1 MFQEEK
7 ANFSIDKWG
16 AQYGFLMDF
25 CICFELL
32 SFCCFGIFLVFRT
45 KSPKTSTP
53 IGQKFKVELLPIG
66 VQLHE
71 ISWIFGICSFFR
83 FLVEESVEFFQFF
96 NVGHH
101 LLPDDVKENLC

>member
-1 MFQEEK
+1 MILSE
-7 ANFSIDKWG
+7 WG
-16 AQYGFLMDF
+16 AQHGFLVDTRKLF
-25 CICFELL
+25 KQLSLL
-32 SFCCFGIFLVFRT
+32 LCGFFWSVLL

-53 IGQKFKVELLPIG
+53 IGQKFKDERLPIG

-71 ISWIFGICSFFR
+71 ISWIFGNCSFFR
-83 FLVEESVEFFQFF
+83 FLVEGSVEFLKFF